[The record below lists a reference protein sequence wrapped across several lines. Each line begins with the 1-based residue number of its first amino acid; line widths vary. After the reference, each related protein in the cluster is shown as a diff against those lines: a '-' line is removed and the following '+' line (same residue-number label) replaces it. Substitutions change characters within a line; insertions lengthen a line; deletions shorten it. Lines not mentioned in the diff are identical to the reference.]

1 MIQTYLNTLQHEFQI
16 NANPEYA
23 EKQKAYMRNQFE
35 FFGLNSTE
43 RRTITKPFMI
53 REFLPNKSELKSI
66 VIAAWEKPERDFHY
80 FAQEFAFR
88 YKKQFEKEDI
98 ELFEYMITHQ
108 SWWDTIDFIAS
119 KLVNEYLK
127 KFPTQRD
134 FYVDKWLASDNIWLQ
149 RTTLY
154 FQVKHKKKM
163 DLVLLTKVI
172 NRLSSSNE
180 FFIQKAIGTVLREYS
195 RIDADW
201 VLEFVN
207 THELNKLSQREA
219 LRLLLP

>member
-1 MIQTYLNTLQHEFQI
+1 MQTYLNTLQTEFQL

-23 EKQKAYMRNQFE
+23 AKQKAYMRNQFE

-53 REFLPNKSELKSI
+53 REFLPDKSEMTAI
-66 VIAAWEKPERDFHY
+66 VLAAWEKPERDFHY

-88 YKKQFEKEDI
+88 YKKQFEENDI

-119 KLVNEYLK
+119 KLVNEYFK
-127 KFPTQRD
+127 RFPKQRD

-154 FQVKHKKKM
+154 FQVKHKKQM

-172 NRLSSSNE
+172 NVLASSDE

-201 VLEFVN
+201 VVEFVN
-207 THELNKLSQREA
+207 THDLSKLSEREA
-219 LRLLLP
+219 LRLL

>member
-1 MIQTYLNTLQHEFQI
+1 MQTYLNTLQTEFQI
-16 NANPEYA
+16 NENPEYA
-23 EKQKAYMRNQFE
+23 KKQKAYLKNQFE
-35 FFGLNSTE
+35 HFGLSAAE
-43 RRTITKPFMI
+43 RRAIQKPFMMT
-53 REFLPNKSELKSI
+53 EYLPNKSELKSI

-80 FAQEFAFR
+80 FAQELFFR
-88 YKKQFEKEDI
+88 YKKQFEQSDI
-98 ELFEYMITHQ
+98 QLFEYMITHK

-119 KLVNEYLK
+119 KLVNHYFK
-127 KFPTQRD
+127 TFPNERD

-154 FQVKHKKKM
+154 FQVKHKQQM

-172 NRLSSSNE
+172 NTLASSNE

-201 VLEFVN
+201 VVEFVN
-207 THELNKLSQREA
+207 THELSQLSRREA
-219 LRLLLP
+219 LRLL